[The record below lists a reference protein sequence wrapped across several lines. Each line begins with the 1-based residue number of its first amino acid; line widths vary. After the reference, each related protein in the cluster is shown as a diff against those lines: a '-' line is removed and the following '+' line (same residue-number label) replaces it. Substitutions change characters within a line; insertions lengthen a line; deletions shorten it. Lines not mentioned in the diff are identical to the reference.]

1 MNANNELIVEC
12 MCEILEM
19 EDKSDELLEVLM
31 SYGFTDEDDNLTQ
44 LGESIFNRRAEADD
58 E

>member
-1 MNANNELIVEC
+1 MINELAVEC
-12 MCEILEM
+12 LCEILEM

-31 SYGFTDEDDNLTQ
+31 SYGLTDEDDNLTQ
-44 LGESIFNRRAEADD
+44 LGETVFNRRAEADD